1 MTPEMITI
9 VSVGL
14 ALGAMQLTI
23 LQIVLKRID
32 RFEDQNNDRFDRLE
46 DRVGRLEDR
55 VERLETRMSG
65 LEQRQSKLEGM
76 LDGLREALFDRA
88 SR

>member
-1 MTPEMITI
+1 MIAI
-9 VSVGL
+9 LSVGL

-23 LQIVLKRID
+23 LQIVLKRIE
-32 RFEDQNNDRFDRLE
+32 RLEDQTNDRFDRLE
-46 DRVGRLEDR
+46 DRVD
-55 VERLETRMSG
+55 RLETRMSG
-65 LEQRQSKLEGM
+65 LEQRQSRLEGM

>member
-1 MTPEMITI
+1 MIAI

-32 RFEDQNNDRFDRLE
+32 RLEDQTNDRFERLE
-46 DRVGRLEDR
+46 DRFGRLEDR

-65 LEQRQSKLEGM
+65 LEQRQSRLEGM

>member
-1 MTPEMITI
+1 MIAI

-14 ALGAMQLTI
+14 ALGTMQLTI
-23 LQIVLKRID
+23 LQIVLKRIE
-32 RFEDQNNDRFDRLE
+32 RLEDQTNDRFD
-46 DRVGRLEDR
+46 RLEDR

-65 LEQRQSKLEGM
+65 LEQRLSRLEGM